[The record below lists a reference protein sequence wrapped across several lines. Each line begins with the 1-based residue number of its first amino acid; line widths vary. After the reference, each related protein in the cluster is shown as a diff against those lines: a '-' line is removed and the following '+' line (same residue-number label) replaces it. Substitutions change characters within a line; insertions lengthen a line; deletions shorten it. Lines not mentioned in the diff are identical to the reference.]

1 MAAIPDDERSELEA
15 SGFLVDADLD
25 EVSMAH
31 ARYMDSKHSNA
42 LLSITVELTQ
52 SCNLACTYC
61 YQNSYRKPGK
71 LSGDIT
77 EKLGAYV
84 TSVVESGKRPI
95 TDVVLRFIG
104 GEPLIQKKKVL
115 LTIFEMRQLA
125 VSLNLNLHVQI
136 DTNGLLLDESVI
148 RELDVISV
156 TLTNRAD
163 HDRVRVRHNGAG
175 SYDLI
180 VKRLI
185 KHAEH
190 FNKYKTLLSVRF
202 NANAFNAKYVPD
214 VYRMVTRLGVNDTE
228 FELYNTVNYDYNLL
242 VPTLNKE
249 QYKKLY
255 LDMIKLKFEHGEVIK
270 DFPRPTFATCA
281 AYTPYNLKVTAEG
294 SLALCDAFHSPVGSI
309 DRSRVRT
316 ARSTLTRRSS
326 PDTSSTTRSRI
337 INAEA
342 ARISASAEGSTSAN
356 QIHMPILTR
365 VIFSSLTWTKFCG
378 FSPTPTLSHQ
388 ADFVSIQD
396 EITRDHQ
403 WFFCAR
409 ASNRKT
415 AAEIDTFSES
425 VAPSIGMNTRS

>member
-1 MAAIPDDERSELEA
+1 VVDAPVALAVRGGAMAAIPDDERSELQA

-31 ARYMDSKHSNA
+31 ERYMNSKCNNA

-61 YQNSYRKPGK
+61 YQNSYRKPGEI
-71 LSGDIT
+71 SGDFI

-95 TDVVLRFIG
+95 TDLVLRFIG
-104 GEPLIQKKKVL
+104 GEPLMQKTKVL
-115 LTIFEMRQLA
+115 LTVFGMRKLA
-125 VSLNLNLHVQI
+125 ASLNLNLHAQI

-163 HDRVRVRHNGAG
+163 HDKVRVRHNGAG

-185 KHAEH
+185 KHVAH

-202 NANAFNAKYVPD
+202 NANAFNAKYLSD
-214 VYRMVTRLGVNDTE
+214 VYRMVKRLGVNDTE

-242 VPTLNKE
+242 VPTLSKE
-249 QYKKLY
+249 QYKKLF
-255 LDMIKLKFEHGEVIK
+255 LDLIKLKFEHGEVIK

-294 SLALCDAFHSPVGSI
+294 GLALCDAFHSPVGSI
-309 DRSRVRT
+309 GQ
-316 ARSTLTRRSS
+316 LTGA
-326 PDTSSTTRSRI
+326 D
-337 INAEA
+337 
-342 ARISASAEGSTSAN
+342 GSLDAY
-356 QIHMPILTR
+356 R
-365 VIFSSLTWTKFCG
+365 EIFSG
-378 FSPTPTLSHQ
+378 YVEHDPIPRLSM
-388 ADFVSIQD
+388 
-396 EITRDHQ
+396 
-403 WFFCAR
+403 
-409 ASNRKT
+409 RKLHECRHLWREVFLQVKP
-415 AAEIDTFSES
+415 AC
-425 VAPSIGMNTRS
+425 PY